1 MYDPDNKPEK
11 KKQVTAP
18 QPEPPKTVLL
28 SQVQSEAASFRF
40 YLLESSVTREAHGI
54 GMKNG
59 KPFILDRS
67 KIDRVQGW
75 RKDVLRKVWIELGGS
90 EIKKEGSNG
99 PPLSPKLP

>member
-1 MYDPDNKPEK
+1 MYDPDNKPER

-18 QPEPPKTVLL
+18 QAEPPKVVLL
-28 SQVQSEAASFRF
+28 SNLQSEEALFRF
-40 YLLESSVTREAHGI
+40 YLLESSLAREAHGI

-67 KIDRVQGW
+67 RIDRVQGW

-90 EIKKEGSNG
+90 EIKKEGVSI
-99 PPLSPKLP
+99 PPPS